1 VSFVPLWE
9 FNLIA
14 DVMNKFHS
22 LVVLM
27 DAILGLVLAQASAYA
42 VTPLQTGS
50 PSNASEATSTPTLGD
65 IAGPPAADHRATSLE
80 WTDVPGILTRIHAP
94 EFPERNF
101 DVIT

>member
-27 DAILGLVLAQASAYA
+27 DAILGLVLALASAHA

-50 PSNASEATSTPTLGD
+50 PSNPSEATSTPTLGD
-65 IAGPPAADHRATSLE
+65 IAGPPAADYRATSPKISVFRMRRDELLASAR
-80 WTDVPGILTRIHAP
+80 GIS
-94 EFPERNF
+94 
-101 DVIT
+101 